1 MTDCVEFKLID
12 LENEKKKLKMSSSE
26 DIFAIQINW
35 EINDL
40 DKKVT
45 PLLNNPSPV
54 IGPKGINW
62 FSPTKIILNENW
74 TDILENWTDILEL
87 SFNTNEE
94 VEKFIKNSFFAFDKD
109 GNKLKSKITMVKRKQ
124 TFNDAGEVTGYTEE
138 FSRNLSNISNYSLIP
153 ITEPS
158 WVSNTFTSCYFN
170 IAIAD
175 VSERTY
181 QGVKLKDYVATFL
194 KHAIFGETLKYDA
207 LFDELVKSKE
217 IQIIGNGLLLDEGI
231 YYIFPSQKKNTE
243 STKFTLKFETP
254 KSGCTDCLSKN
265 WDPEANVDDGKCED
279 FGDIAGSAGDP
290 HILTFGGNRCELPH
304 TINAYEYLSTKDIKI
319 NIDTLIK
326 GDEVLI
332 NNVYVK
338 HQDSSFVINLFDLEV
353 SNENSFNFEYHQPG
367 ELTKLF
373 VTNDGKYR
381 LLFNSEKNGLLIKSY
396 DNLTQENSSGV
407 LMSDPFDECVIDNI
421 F

>member
-74 TDILENWTDILEL
+74 TDILEL

-94 VEKFIKNSFFAFDKD
+94 MESFIKNSFFAFDKD
-109 GNKLKSKITMVKRKQ
+109 GNKLKSKNTMVKRKQ
-124 TFNDAGEVTGYTEE
+124 TFNDGGKVTGYTEE
-138 FSRNLSNISNYSLIP
+138 FSRNLGDIGDMQPFSV
-153 ITEPS
+153 TEPQ

-170 IAIAD
+170 IGITNAIVED
-175 VSERTY
+175 SSL
-181 QGVKLKDYVATFL
+181 LKGYAILKNVVAYNL
-194 KHAIFGETLKYDA
+194 
-207 LFDELVKSKE
+207 LFDKLVENKKT
-217 IQIIGNGLLLDEGI
+217 QIIGNGLLLDEGI
-231 YYIFPSQKKNTE
+231 YLIFPSQKKNTE

-381 LLFNSEKNGLLIKSY
+381 ILFNSEKNGLLIKSY

>member
-74 TDILENWTDILEL
+74 TDILEL

-94 VEKFIKNSFFAFDKD
+94 MESFIKNSFFAFDKD
-109 GNKLKSKITMVKRKQ
+109 GNKLKSKNTMAKRKP
-124 TFNDAGEVTGYTEE
+124 TLNDGGKVTGYTEE
-138 FSRNLSNISNYSLIP
+138 FSRNLGDIGDIGDIGFGPFSV
-153 ITEPS
+153 TEPL

-170 IAIAD
+170 IGITYEDSSLLKGYAI
-175 VSERTY
+175 
-181 QGVKLKDYVATFL
+181 LKNV
-194 KHAIFGETLKYDA
+194 DA
-207 LFDELVKSKE
+207 YNLLFDKLVENKKT
-217 IQIIGNGLLLDEGI
+217 QIIGNGLLLDKGE
-231 YYIFPSQKKNTE
+231 YYIFPSLKKNIE
-243 STKFTLKFETP
+243 STKFTLKFEKP
-254 KSGCTDCLSKN
+254 IYGCTDCLSKN
-265 WDPEANVDDGKCED
+265 WDPDANVDTGQCED
-279 FGDIAGSAGDP
+279 FGVIAGSAGDP

-304 TINAYEYLSTKDIKI
+304 TINAYEYLTTKDIKI

-326 GDEVLI
+326 GEEVLI

-338 HQDSSFVINLFDLEV
+338 HQDSSFVINLFDLDV
-353 SNENSFNFEYHQPG
+353 SNEDSFNFEYHQPG

-381 LLFNSEKNGLLIKSY
+381 ILFNSEKNGLLIKSY
-396 DNLTQENSSGV
+396 DNLTQENSSGI

>member
-74 TDILENWTDILEL
+74 TDILEL

-109 GNKLKSKITMVKRKQ
+109 GNKLKSKNTMVKRKQ
-124 TFNDAGEVTGYTEE
+124 TFNDGGKVTGYTEE
-138 FSRNLSNISNYSLIP
+138 FSRNLGDDDGKYSLIR

-170 IAIAD
+170 IGIAN
-175 VSERTY
+175 VRERTVIEGLTSSTTLDL
-181 QGVKLKDYVATFL
+181 QG
-194 KHAIFGETLKYDA
+194 HAIFGETLKYDA
-207 LFDELVKSKE
+207 LFDELVKSK
-217 IQIIGNGLLLDEGI
+217 
-231 YYIFPSQKKNTE
+231 
-243 STKFTLKFETP
+243 
-254 KSGCTDCLSKN
+254 
-265 WDPEANVDDGKCED
+265 
-279 FGDIAGSAGDP
+279 
-290 HILTFGGNRCELPH
+290 
-304 TINAYEYLSTKDIKI
+304 
-319 NIDTLIK
+319 
-326 GDEVLI
+326 
-332 NNVYVK
+332 
-338 HQDSSFVINLFDLEV
+338 
-353 SNENSFNFEYHQPG
+353 
-367 ELTKLF
+367 
-373 VTNDGKYR
+373 KY
-381 LLFNSEKNGLLIKSY
+381 K
-396 DNLTQENSSGV
+396 
-407 LMSDPFDECVIDNI
+407 
-421 F
+421 